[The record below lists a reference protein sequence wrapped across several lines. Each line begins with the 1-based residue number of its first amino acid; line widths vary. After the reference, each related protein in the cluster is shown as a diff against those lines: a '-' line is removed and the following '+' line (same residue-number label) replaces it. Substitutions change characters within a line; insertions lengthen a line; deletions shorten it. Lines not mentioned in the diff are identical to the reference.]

1 MALESIRY
9 RRGSLSVLNQL
20 LLPERI
26 RYERVGGA
34 ERAWTVINSMEVR
47 GAPAIALVACL
58 SLAVELATGADAG
71 AGTGGDG
78 DAGTGA
84 AGGTGAG
91 GDVGGD
97 ANAGAG
103 GDADAGA
110 DTSTG
115 AGVGAGTDGDAGTG
129 TSTGVGVDA
138 GTGTGVGAGTG
149 TDGDAGTGPSPGAE
163 VAALEA
169 FVQQRLRFLLTAR
182 PTAVNLLREAERLQ
196 ELIRGWSRSPGITAP
211 ELRERIIEH
220 IEGLLAKDRQD
231 NESIGA
237 YGAQDILRR
246 VPPGAT
252 VTILT
257 HCNTGSLATAGY
269 GTALGIVRTLHA
281 QGRLRRVLCTE
292 TRPYNQGSRLTAF
305 ELCHD
310 HIPVTLIADSAA
322 AAAMGEHR
330 VDAVLVGADRVAAN
344 GDTANKIGT
353 LALALAARHN
363 RIPFYVAAPTSS
375 LDPMVPNGSLIPM
388 EERPGRELTHL
399 QGLCLAPPGI
409 DVWNPAFDVTP
420 HDLITG
426 GVVTERGVFPPGDV
440 TRALSACAARGQ

>member
-71 AGTGGDG
+71 
-78 DAGTGA
+78 
-84 AGGTGAG
+84 
-91 GDVGGD
+91 
-97 ANAGAG
+97 
-103 GDADAGA
+103 
-110 DTSTG
+110 
-115 AGVGAGTDGDAGTG
+115 
-129 TSTGVGVDA
+129 
-138 GTGTGVGAGTG
+138 
-149 TDGDAGTGPSPGAE
+149 

-440 TRALSACAARGQ
+440 TRALSGPRLVV